1 MTELRISLAP
11 DGLTVILPTG
21 YTLTVGANEAGA
33 RFIERLLRD
42 SEEYERTGERKS
54 GYIGAYPTQAIA
66 DKMLRQSSVT
76 DEEIADFHERKAA
89 ATAEE
94 WLAKGIDVS
103 KIRIEI

>member
-1 MTELRISLAP
+1 MMELRISLAP

-42 SEEYERTGERKS
+42 SKEHKRGR